1 MNLKY
6 VNYFLVDNKRI
17 VKKIYYNSFDK
28 TERFPFWIL
37 KRCAKED
44 TVEFN
49 VIFKDSEI
57 IGIDY
62 IIKYDDVAYLMYLA
76 IDKNNRDRGYG
87 TQILN
92 DLTKKYRNII
102 LSIEISNEEINDNK
116 LKRKRFYLGN
126 GFISTNKYII
136 DNSVKYEILTT
147 NRKCNITKE
156 TLEKRYTKMTNSK
169 FIKYLISKM
178 FNVDNIK
185 FLK

>member
-37 KRCAKED
+37 KSCAKED

-49 VIFKDSEI
+49 VIFKDSVI

-76 IDKNNRDRGYG
+76 IDKNNRDKGYG

-92 DLTKKYRNII
+92 DLTTKYRNII
-102 LSIEISNEEINDNK
+102 LSIENPMKKLMIIN
-116 LKRKRFYLGN
+116 
-126 GFISTNKYII
+126 
-136 DNSVKYEILTT
+136 
-147 NRKCNITKE
+147 
-156 TLEKRYTKMTNSK
+156 
-169 FIKYLISKM
+169 
-178 FNVDNIK
+178 
-185 FLK
+185 